1 MLYRNVVKI
10 GNVVTLDDYFIRT
23 MRPEVTWND
32 RLLAGPVRPVLE
44 SGSSTCLPKVTA

>member
-23 MRPEVTWND
+23 LRPEGAWND
-32 RLLAGPVRPVLE
+32 RLLTGPVRPVLE
-44 SGSSTCLPKVTA
+44 SGSSTCLRKVAA

>member
-1 MLYRNVVKI
+1 MLYRNVLKV

-23 MRPEVTWND
+23 LRPEVTWND

-44 SGSSTCLPKVTA
+44 SGSSACLRKVAA